1 MRVKIL
7 CVLFLFFAGVSF
19 SQEKAEELKKNQLKI
34 DSIFINIENLIIAE
48 NLDSASYYISNH
60 KSELASKYFNVLER
74 ISTNSN
80 TYSDYYEFATSI
92 NNRNTNDLTDFR
104 NFINIVEEP
113 SAKQI
118 ELDYVYLKWLYISK
132 LRNNSNIEEA
142 SKENTLL
149 EVYIQKFDAADKN
162 VEKAKILINTHQVVL
177 FLIEKN
183 FEEGKALCLQ
193 SLKKASELKDNN
205 LRIIFLNHLCDFL
218 IEERNL
224 DGYIET
230 SELSLSLES
239 DLDEKSP
246 YYIQTIE
253 KLVDAYLFKGGYFER
268 VKELLSIIHSN
279 PQSKVFSYSLYAN
292 FLRALGENNPIT
304 TEIFSKFEVHDYSS
318 FCNKIEELSTNKLD
332 SNQFFFVLSQCSS
345 LLESK
350 GLLKEAIQYKTK
362 CVTLTRKIYTEELST
377 SLANFKVVQ
386 AVKEKEL
393 EVTYEKE
400 QRKLYS
406 IIALLSVLVLII
418 LVFVIIRKFKQEKL
432 LKAKNIEISL
442 QRDAIEIKEKEKDL
456 LLREV
461 HHRVKNNFQIVS
473 SLLELQTKG
482 IEDEKALEMANEGK
496 NRVKSMALIHQK
508 LYQNEDNLVN
518 FDEYIQLLVEELT
531 SMFASNQDISTSVN
545 SENMKFDVDT
555 AIPLG
560 LIINELITNAYKY
573 AFDESKVN
581 ELKISIDKSDNDD
594 YRLIISDNGP
604 GLKDSIDIKKIKTLG
619 LRLVTRLVKQL
630 QGSIIQTNL
639 NGAYFEIHFKDTNNR
654 KLVN

>member
-19 SQEKAEELKKNQLKI
+19 SQEEDDLKKNQLKI
-34 DSIFINIENLIIAE
+34 DTIFVNIENLIIAK
-48 NLDSASYYISNH
+48 NLDSASYYISNY

-142 SKENTLL
+142 SKENNLL
-149 EVYIQKFDAADKN
+149 EVYIEKFNTTDKD

-193 SLKKASELKDNN
+193 SLEKATELNDNN

-218 IEERNL
+218 VEERNL

-268 VKELLSIIHSN
+268 VKELLNIIYSN
-279 PQSKVFSYSLYAN
+279 PKSKVFSYSLYAN
-292 FLRALGENNPIT
+292 FLRALDEKNPIT
-304 TEIFSKFEVHDYSS
+304 TEIFSKFKVNDYSS
-318 FCNKIEELSTNKLD
+318 FCNKIEELGTDKLD
-332 SNQFFFVLSQCSS
+332 SNQFFFVLSQSSS

-362 CVTLTRKIYTEELST
+362 CVTLTRKIYSEELST
-377 SLANFKVVQ
+377 SLANFKVAQV
-386 AVKEKEL
+386 VKEKEL

-406 IIALLSVLVLII
+406 IITLLSVLVLII
-418 LVFVIIRKFKQEKL
+418 LVFVIIRKFRQEKL
-432 LKAKNIEISL
+432 LKAKNVEISL

-518 FDEYIQLLVEELT
+518 FDEYIQLLVKELT
-531 SMFASNQDISTSVN
+531 SMFASSKDISTSVN

-604 GLKDSIDIKKIKTLG
+604 GLKDSIDIKKIKSLG

-639 NGAYFEIHFKDTNNR
+639 NGAYFEIRFKDTNNR
-654 KLVN
+654 KLVD